1 MIVLR
6 HMRHLVAFEGLYKG
20 FSSSPVLDPS
30 ILDDSVGEFF
40 GIFRI
45 YFPTPRILGC
55 TVFVCAIPQHCYT
68 MFDAAL
74 MILLCSMPSLQL
86 EPTIS
91 AGVHLGTAGWACNR
105 ALRIQVFMRTA
116 WPGPRIHKLSSNDFK
131 PCHMW
136 ILGNWRGLLGGQKTH
151 LRLAHRTAKSCGK
164 LRGVNEFL
172 QLAVSPPHPMKISPD
187 PKVQ

>member
-1 MIVLR
+1 MEQQQKLVKPSEHAQTASDLDSKWYFLLR
-6 HMRHLVAFEGLYKG
+6 HMRHLVAFEGLYKA

-30 ILDDSVGEFF
+30 ILDDSTWVNSF

-45 YFPTPRILGC
+45 YSPTPRILGY
-55 TVFVCAIPQHCYT
+55 TVFVGAIPQRCYT

-105 ALRIQVFMRTA
+105 ARIQVFMRTA
-116 WPGPRIHKLSSNDFK
+116 LPGPSIPKLSSNDFK
-131 PCHMW
+131 H
-136 ILGNWRGLLGGQKTH
+136 
-151 LRLAHRTAKSCGK
+151 
-164 LRGVNEFL
+164 F
-172 QLAVSPPHPMKISPD
+172 
-187 PKVQ
+187 